1 MKAAKHEKEITFPFE
16 VKTGSVVVKIY
27 QVTNKERVSFT
38 ASYSAQ
44 GKRKLKMFALFDEA
58 KAWAKSIANSMS
70 QGELDVLELRSEQ
83 RMAYVHAMKE
93 LEPTGVALE
102 LAAKEYAEAWRY
114 LGGKASLVEAARE
127 YAKRRLHDLPS
138 KTVGEAVKEMLD
150 TKEREGASA
159 EYRKILKL
167 YLNQLAAA
175 CPFQVRAITTTHVAD
190 FLRELKAGKDE
201 HGNPRAA
208 NPRTK
213 NNARGTVGAFFKF
226 CKERGWLQRD
236 HEGIEFVPKFREKS
250 GDIEIFTTAELSHYL
265 AHARPE
271 MIPFLAIGAFAGLR
285 TAEITRL
292 DWSEVHLAERFIE
305 VKAAKAKTASRRIV
319 PISEN
324 LAAWLADYAQEAG
337 RVMPFDNVAKQI
349 GWLVSDVNAA
359 FKAKA
364 KEAGKSPKT
373 AVRFAWKHNGLRHS
387 FISYRVAEI
396 QNANQVALEAGNSP
410 AMIFKHYREL
420 VRQAEAKKWFGI
432 FPSDVKELRPAVVPD
447 LRVLPTAVAA

>member
-1 MKAAKHEKEITFPFE
+1 MKAAKNEKEITFPFE

-27 QVTNKERVSFT
+27 QVTNKDRPSFMVSF
-38 ASYSAQ
+38 SAH
-44 GKRKLKMFALFDEA
+44 GKRTQKMFAVFDEA
-58 KAWAKSIANSMS
+58 KAWAKSVANSMA

-83 RMAYVHAMKE
+83 RMAYVHAMNA

-127 YAKRRLHDLPS
+127 YAKRRMHELPS
-138 KTVGEAVKEMLD
+138 KTVGDAVKEMLE

-159 EYRKILKL
+159 EYRKILRL
-167 YLNQLAAA
+167 YLEQLAEA
-175 CPFQVRAITTTHVAD
+175 CPLQVRALTTTHVAD

-208 NPRTK
+208 TPRTK
-213 NNARGTVGAFFKF
+213 NNARATIGAFFKF
-226 CKERGWLQRD
+226 CKLRGWIQRD
-236 HEGIEFVPKFREKS
+236 HEGIEFIPKFREKG
-250 GDIEIFTTAELSHYL
+250 GDIEIFTVTELSHYL
-265 AHARPE
+265 AHAREE

-324 LAAWLADYAQEAG
+324 LAVWLEDHVQDGG

-349 GWLVSDVNAA
+349 GWLVADVNAA
-359 FKAKA
+359 FKQQA
-364 KEAGKSPKT
+364 KESGKSPKT
-373 AVRFAWKHNGLRHS
+373 ATRLTWKHNGLRHS

-396 QNANQVALEAGNSP
+396 QNTNQVALEAGNSP

-420 VRQAEAKKWFGI
+420 VRPAEAAKWFAVK
-432 FPSDVKELRPAVVPD
+432 PESVKELKPAGVPQ
-447 LRVLPTAVAA
+447 LRVLPTAAAA